1 MTVEEAVPA
10 PPPSK
15 EKDVGMMNQSMFL
28 ALLPKVPLMLRV
40 ALLHMLRLSQQSK
53 YLDLRTELIIAVIR
67 SFTDPSNP
75 QSITATQK
83 MAGKAPKL
91 KGKIWVSTYT
101 CPPPPAGE
109 TGLQDAIAKAIDGLR
124 NPKVPPPVYE
134 MPDPAP
140 IDGEWTGYRADATSD
155 SRLPG
160 VSQKELYAEMMKEV
174 KSPVTILYFHGGAY
188 YMLDPA
194 THRPTTKKLAK
205 LTGGRVYSVRYRL
218 APQHPFPAA
227 LMDALMSYLA
237 LLYPPE
243 GAFHEPV
250 RPEHIV
256 FAGDR
261 YLPLPSSPM
270 PLTVPANHPFPA
282 HSAGG
287 NLSLALLQLL
297 LHLHR
302 HPHPIT
308 FHNTTV
314 PSIPLPAGVAANS
327 PWLDI
332 THSSPSCTANAAFD
346 YLPTLPQQLAAES
359 RRPPCA
365 AWPTDPP
372 RKHLYAPDSLLAH
385 PLVSP
390 VLARSWAGAP
400 PVYVCTGW
408 ELLADEDKF
417 VAHKMWREGVRVVF
431 EEYEAMPHCF
441 GLLFPQLREARRCLE
456 GWAGFVKAVVEGGPD
471 AAVAGGEGAGG
482 RFVMVKAR
490 SLEEVVLEPGEVWK
504 EGEEVVEE
512 RVWKRVRERGL
523 EGEGIAK
530 L

>member
-1 MTVEEAVPA
+1 MTAEEAVPA

-256 FAGDR
+256 FAGD
-261 YLPLPSSPM
+261 
-270 PLTVPANHPFPA
+270 
-282 HSAGG
+282 SAGG

-365 AWPTDPP
+365 AWPADPP

-431 EEYEAMPHCF
+431 EE
-441 GLLFPQLREARRCLE
+441 
-456 GWAGFVKAVVEGGPD
+456 
-471 AAVAGGEGAGG
+471 AAVPGGVGGVCQGGGGGGAGRRGGGGREEAGG

-512 RVWKRVRERGL
+512 GL
-523 EGEGIAK
+523 EEGEGAGGGGGGVAK